1 MIKENETSLVSV
13 CVITYNSSKTVVET
27 LDSVL
32 AQTYPHIELL
42 VSDDCSTDDTVS
54 VCRSWLE
61 SHGNRFVR
69 VDLLI
74 REINGGVAANLN
86 TVIRAAKG
94 EWVKTIAGDDLLMPD
109 CIKDNMDYVSSRR
122 NQDIVFSKMCYF
134 MEDSGKRTIMNS
146 WQIDRSREMFYN
158 ETASGQFHLLLSSCN
173 YVPGVTAFQRKSFA
187 VSHPYPEEYPFCE
200 DWPHWIHLTNSG
212 IRLQCFDK
220 ETVLYRITGSL
231 SHPSPFCFIDERF
244 HHSMIAFFYA
254 ERYPLL
260 KKLDYNEAIKQKK
273 EFLLG
278 EIAIVLLGNKRN
290 FLSRIILFFF
300 KVFIGERN
308 VQ

>member
-1 MIKENETSLVSV
+1 MDDLLPLVSV
-13 CVITYNSSKTVVET
+13 CIITYNSSKTVVET

-69 VDLLI
+69 VELLI
-74 REINGGVAANLN
+74 RQINGGVAANLN
-86 TVIRAAKG
+86 TVTRAAKG

-122 NQDIVFSKMCYF
+122 NQDIVFSKMSFF
-134 MEDSGKRTIMNS
+134 MEDSGKRTVLYS
-146 WQIDRSREMFYN
+146 WEIDKGREMFYK
-158 ETASGQFHLLLSSCN
+158 ETSSGQFNLLLSSCI
-173 YVPGVTAFQRKSFA
+173 YVPGVTVFQRKSFA
-187 VSHPYPEEYPFCE
+187 VSHPYPEEYSFCE
-200 DWPHWIHLTNSG
+200 DWPHWTHLAKSG
-212 IRLQCFDK
+212 IRLQYFDK
-220 ETVLYRITGSL
+220 ETVLYRVNGSL
-231 SHPSPFCFIDERF
+231 SHPSLSCFIDERF

-260 KKLDYNEAIKQKK
+260 KKLDYNEAIKQKR
-273 EFLLG
+273 EFFLG
-278 EIAIVLLGNKRN
+278 DVAIVLLRN
-290 FLSRIILFFF
+290 HKNLFTRIILYVF
-300 KVFIGERN
+300 KVLLGTRK
-308 VQ
+308 VV